1 MRGGEHY
8 FRVRNTG
15 GLDNQTVNANSETGR
30 FLPTSLHAIKSDYNG
45 DIVSELGKLLLL
57 AGAFLAIIGLVLI
70 LAGRFHLPLG
80 RLPGDFTYRGK
91 NVVVYFPL
99 GTSILLSILLS
110 LLLLIIGRWK
120 R

>member
-15 GLDNQTVNANSETGR
+15 GLDNQTVNANCETGR

-57 AGAFLAIIGLVLI
+57 AGAFLAIIGLILI
-70 LAGRFHLPLG
+70 LARRFHLPLG
-80 RLPGDFTYRGK
+80 RLPGDIPYRRK
-91 NVVVYFPL
+91 NVLLDFPV
-99 GTSILLSILLS
+99 GTSNLL
-110 LLLLIIGRWK
+110 
-120 R
+120 

>member
-1 MRGGEHY
+1 M
-8 FRVRNTG
+8 
-15 GLDNQTVNANSETGR
+15 
-30 FLPTSLHAIKSDYNG
+30 
-45 DIVSELGKLLLL
+45 SELGKLLLL
-57 AGAFLAIIGLVLI
+57 AGAFLAIVGLILI

-80 RLPGDFTYRGK
+80 RLPGDITYRGK

-99 GTSILLSILLS
+99 GTSLLLSILLS